1 MKRNTIKFLAAGLM
15 LAALAACG
23 GGGSDTP
30 ATATTTPVFT
40 TADFSGKSLYYV
52 GTTSYSLATF
62 APDGSAQASTLVTSG
77 TPVVTATQALWTV
90 ANGELLIAFQGLVQR
105 YTLVSNDSVA
115 RYFKVTKHSDN
126 GTVST
131 VGMFYDQTTGLTQAQ
146 NFVAT
151 KQVP

>member
-1 MKRNTIKFLAAGLM
+1 M

-30 ATATTTPVFT
+30 AT
-40 TADFSGKSLYYV
+40 
-52 GTTSYSLATF
+52 F
-62 APDGSAQASTLVTSG
+62 APDGSA
-77 TPVVTATQALWTV
+77 QALWTV

-151 KQVP
+151 KQVS